1 MNYCGRKA
9 WLRVTKKVP
18 QRDKINRHLEYR
30 QRNWK
35 RIGRPDNEEK
45 LVTYQVVDRWVGGGE
60 IENLRPLDQT
70 RQMRRVIRPDVATAK
85 RGTDRQNKREGK
97 CSGPQNARPTPIYG

>member
-45 LVTYQVVDRWVGGGE
+45 LVT
-60 IENLRPLDQT
+60 
-70 RQMRRVIRPDVATAK
+70 
-85 RGTDRQNKREGK
+85 
-97 CSGPQNARPTPIYG
+97 

>member
-1 MNYCGRKA
+1 MNYCGPKA

-18 QRDKINRHLEYR
+18 QRDEINRQLEYR

-45 LVTYQVVDRWVGGGE
+45 RVT
-60 IENLRPLDQT
+60 
-70 RQMRRVIRPDVATAK
+70 
-85 RGTDRQNKREGK
+85 
-97 CSGPQNARPTPIYG
+97 